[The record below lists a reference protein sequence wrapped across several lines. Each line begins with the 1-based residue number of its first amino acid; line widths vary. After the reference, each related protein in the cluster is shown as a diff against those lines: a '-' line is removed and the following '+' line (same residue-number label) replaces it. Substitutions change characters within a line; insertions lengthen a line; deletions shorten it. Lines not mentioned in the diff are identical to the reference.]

1 MPEETASAT
10 AQTDEQSGAR
20 RSLATLASSGSE
32 KIKSG
37 ADTVKQGVKTGFTKV
52 MESEKV
58 RKSIEVGKSV
68 LESEKVQK
76 GVAVVKEKANAVKEN
91 EKVQRGAN
99 FVKEKAGLAKEK
111 ASAGIGWAKS
121 KGKVV
126 WAGGKGTVVRVRN
139 SIQEGEWTGS
149 AANTLGVDAK
159 EGLWKDIKVKGAEE
173 IQIPARAE
181 HTTSYHVD
189 KGQLLRWTF
198 RVKERDLGF
207 AVRLRR
213 MADGGSQ
220 EEEVLPLEKFD
231 DQETISGSYFCDEKN
246 TIVLVF
252 DNTYSKLRSKTVA
265 YIVGVET
272 APKDLPIVE
281 TNVAHEGE
289 EEEAEF
295 EDCETKGSLEG
306 GSAARP
312 EGGENMLTI

>member
-1 MPEETASAT
+1 MPEENASAAT
-10 AQTDEQSGAR
+10 STEEPSGGVR
-20 RSLATLASSGSE
+20 KSLGSLVSTGSE

-52 MESEKV
+52 IESDKV
-58 RKSIEVGKSV
+58 KKGIEVGKAV
-68 LESEKVQK
+68 IESEKVQK

-99 FVKEKAGLAKEK
+99 FVKDKATKAKDK
-111 ASAGIGWAKS
+111 ASAGIGWATA
-121 KGKVV
+121 KGKVA
-126 WAGGKGTVVRVRN
+126 WAGGRGTVVRVRN
-139 SIQEGEWTGS
+139 SIREGEWRGS

-173 IQIPARAE
+173 MQIAARAE

-231 DQETISGSYFCDEKN
+231 DQETISGSYYCDEKN

-252 DNTYSKLRSKTVA
+252 DNTYSKLRTKTVA

-281 TNVAHEGE
+281 TNVAHEDE
-289 EEEAEF
+289 EKQAEF
-295 EDCETKGSLEG
+295 EDCETKDSPE
-306 GSAARP
+306 SYAAA
-312 EGGENMLTI
+312 EEDENAQTI